1 MIAPEVT
8 AGGGQTDRVGL
19 RNGFLQGSGSVRK
32 LRDGKGMDR
41 EAGGGQ
47 KLSEIMLARVSAE
60 DGKGV
65 KQTHPLFSDIR
76 YNRI

>member
-1 MIAPEVT
+1 
-8 AGGGQTDRVGL
+8 
-19 RNGFLQGSGSVRK
+19 
-32 LRDGKGMDR
+32 MDR

-47 KLSEIMLARVSAE
+47 KLSEIMLARIAAE